1 MAWDAIQGIENTDL
15 YNPSSTEDRYDSLRL
30 RYIAAKVLKIHKDI
44 DGLDIEDA
52 FNMIRNAMVEC
63 DYDPMLIY
71 LLYINGYEPAET
83 WMMEVEYL
91 IYRYAGEPDYC
102 FMADNDRINFVY
114 LYNAFP
120 EEFKDCRE
128 AVIEYMEENYK

>member
-1 MAWDAIQGIENTDL
+1 
-15 YNPSSTEDRYDSLRL
+15 
-30 RYIAAKVLKIHKDI
+30 
-44 DGLDIEDA
+44 
-52 FNMIRNAMVEC
+52 MVEC

-91 IYRYAGEPDYC
+91 IYRYAGEPDYL